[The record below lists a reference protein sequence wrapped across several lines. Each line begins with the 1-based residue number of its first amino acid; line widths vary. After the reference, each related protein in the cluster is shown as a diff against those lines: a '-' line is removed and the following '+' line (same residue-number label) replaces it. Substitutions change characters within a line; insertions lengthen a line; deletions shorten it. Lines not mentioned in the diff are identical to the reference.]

1 MTDRF
6 FLREAAEPVLPAP
19 RTTFGAAGWLRTN
32 LFFSGWGALVTV
44 IAVALAVA
52 IFLPLVDWAIIRA
65 HWTGETRAACLDAE
79 GKKAFGACWAFIEVR
94 FSTLMY
100 GFYPVDERWRV
111 NLFAGLTLAAL
122 VLPSLLNGLGRI
134 WGTRFLALAVLFPLG
149 WLLLHGGVLGLP
161 MVETSKWGG
170 LMLTLIIAGS
180 GMVCSFPLGILLA
193 LGRRSELPV
202 IRTASIVFIE
212 VVRGVPLV
220 TVLFM
225 ASVMLPLFLPNGVTI
240 DKLMRA
246 IVGVSLFTAAY
257 VAEVMRGG
265 LQAIPKG
272 QYEAAQAIGLSYW
285 RQMRLVIL
293 PQAMRIVIPGIL
305 NTYIG
310 LLKDTTLVAV
320 IGLVD
325 LIGIIAAATADPAWL
340 GFATEGY
347 VFVGLLFW
355 VLCYGM
361 SRYGLRL
368 EYTLAKA
375 TRR

>member
-6 FLREAAEPVLPAP
+6 FLRETSEPVLPAP
-19 RTTFGAAGWLRTN
+19 RSTVGAAGWLRAN

-44 IAVALAVA
+44 IAVTLAVA
-52 IFLPLVDWAIIRA
+52 IFVPLLDWAIVEA
-65 HWTGETRAACLDAE
+65 HWTGATRAACLDAD

-94 FSTLMY
+94 FPTLIY
-100 GFYPVDERWRV
+100 GFYPGDERWRV
-111 NLFAGLTLAAL
+111 DLFALLTIAAL
-122 VLPSLLNGLGRI
+122 VLPSFLKGLGRI
-134 WGTRFLALAVLFPLG
+134 WAVRYVALAILFPLG
-149 WLLLHGGVLGLP
+149 WVLLHGGVMGLTL
-161 MVETSKWGG
+161 VETSKWGG
-170 LMLTLIIAGS
+170 LLLTLIIAGS
-180 GMVCSFPLGILLA
+180 GMICSFPLGILLA
-193 LGRRSELPV
+193 LGRRSDLPV
-202 IRTASIVFIE
+202 IRTVSIAFIE

-272 QYEAAQAIGLSYW
+272 QYEAAAAIGLGYW

-293 PQAMRIVIPGIL
+293 PQAMQIVIPGII

-355 VLCYGM
+355 VFCFAM

-368 EYTLAKA
+368 EDTLAKA

>member
-1 MTDRF
+1 MSDRF
-6 FLREAAEPVLPAP
+6 FLRETAEPVLPAP
-19 RTTFGAAGWLRTN
+19 RSTVGAAGWLRAN

-44 IAVALAVA
+44 LAVALAVA
-52 IFLPLVDWAIIRA
+52 IFVPLLDWAIVEA
-65 HWTGETRAACLDAE
+65 HWTGATRAACLDAD

-94 FSTLMY
+94 LPTLIY

-111 NLFAGLTLAAL
+111 DLFALLTIAAL
-122 VLPSLLNGLGRI
+122 VLPSFLKGLGRI
-134 WGTRFLALAVLFPLG
+134 WGVRFVALAILFPLG
-149 WLLLHGGVLGLP
+149 WLLLHGGVLGLEL
-161 MVETSKWGG
+161 VETSKWGG
-170 LMLTLIIAGS
+170 LLLTLIIAGS
-180 GMVCSFPLGILLA
+180 GMICSFPLGILLA

-202 IRTASIVFIE
+202 IRTVSIAFIE
-212 VVRGVPLV
+212 IVRGVPMV

-272 QYEAAQAIGLSYW
+272 QYEAAAAIGLGYW

-293 PQAMRIVIPGIL
+293 PQAMQIVIPGII

-355 VLCYGM
+355 VFCFAM

-368 EYTLAKA
+368 EDTLAKA